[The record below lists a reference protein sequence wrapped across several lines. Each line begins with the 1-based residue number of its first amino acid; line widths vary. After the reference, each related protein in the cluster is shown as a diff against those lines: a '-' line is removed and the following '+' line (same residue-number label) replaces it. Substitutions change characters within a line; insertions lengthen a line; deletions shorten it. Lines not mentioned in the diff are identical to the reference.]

1 MSKEE
6 ILKNELSEDELKNV
20 SGGLLLI
27 EGWARDGLTEEQIAK
42 NMGISRKT
50 LQEWKKKYGDICYTI
65 KKSKEI
71 VDRQVENALLKSAT
85 GYDVIETVEELR
97 YNKKTGKQELQIT
110 KKTTRH
116 IPPSNTAQIFWL
128 KNRKP
133 EEWREKREV
142 EENDPMVLK
151 KAIDLL
157 SGISSVIE

>member
-1 MSKEE
+1 MAKGKYEE
-6 ILKNELSEDELKNV
+6 WLRPD
-20 SGGLLLI
+20 GLLRI
-27 EGWARDGLTEEQIAK
+27 EGWARDGLSDEQIAK
-42 NMGISRKT
+42 NIGISKKT
-50 LQEWKKKYGDICYTI
+50 FYEWKKNYGNFGDSL
-65 KKSKEI
+65 KKTKDV
-71 VDRQVENALLKSAT
+71 VDREIENALYKSAM
-85 GYDVIETVEELR
+85 GYDVEETVEELR
-97 YNKKTGKQELQIT
+97 FNKKTGKNELVVT
-110 KKTTRH
+110 KRTKRH